1 MVKIYT
7 EKDKSLGLTL
17 QGQYIFVRLNLLPDR
32 VISYTLFEDMRTE
45 INKGNTVIIFFI
57 GV

>member
-7 EKDKSLGLTL
+7 EKDKSLALTL
-17 QGQYIFVRLNLLPDR
+17 QGWYIFVRFNLLPDR
-32 VISYTLFEDMRTE
+32 AISYTLVEDMRTE
-45 INKGNTVIIFFI
+45 INKGNTIIIFLI